1 MSNFSAPLR
10 RIFKVIATASYLGS
24 GTMLA
29 PVAHADQNDPAL
41 PDLFAGLAQ
50 TTRAAEANAIQLE
63 IWARWT
69 DFASDDA
76 VSDAMREGVALMDQ
90 GRLVQAEAVFDAL
103 VVTAPD
109 FAEAWNKRATIRFL
123 RGNHAGSKRDIIK
136 VIELEPRHFGALAG
150 LGMIHLNA
158 GNLQGALQAYE
169 AALAVNPHM
178 KQARHIIARLS
189 ERLDG
194 QAL

>member
-1 MSNFSAPLR
+1 MSNFPAPLR
-10 RIFKVIATASYLGS
+10 RIIIVFATASCLAS
-24 GTMLA
+24 GLMLA
-29 PVAHADQNDPAL
+29 PIAHADQNDPAL
-41 PDLFAGLAQ
+41 PDLFADLAQ
-50 TTRAAEANAIQLE
+50 TTRAAEANNIQLE

-69 DFASDDA
+69 DFASDET
-76 VSDAMREGVALMDQ
+76 VNDAMRSGIMLMDQ
-90 GRLVQAEAVFDAL
+90 GRLAQAEAVFDAL
-103 VVTAPD
+103 VITAPD

-123 RGNHAGSKRDIIK
+123 RGNHSGSKRDIIK

-178 KQARHIIARLS
+178 KQARQLIERLS

>member
-1 MSNFSAPLR
+1 
-10 RIFKVIATASYLGS
+10 
-24 GTMLA
+24 
-29 PVAHADQNDPAL
+29 
-41 PDLFAGLAQ
+41 
-50 TTRAAEANAIQLE
+50 
-63 IWARWT
+63 
-69 DFASDDA
+69 
-76 VSDAMREGVALMDQ
+76 MREGVALMDQ

-103 VVTAPD
+103 VVAAPD

-178 KQARHIIARLS
+178 KQARQLIARLS
-189 ERLDG
+189 KRLDG